1 MINANDYNTIEEL
14 SDAMQLERDISELD
28 SIRKSIATLE
38 INLTIIN
45 QRYSEELH
53 FLHKKESKIKK
64 SIDEYWARYHRK
76 NT

>member
-45 QRYSEELH
+45 QRYSDALY
-53 FLHKKESKIKK
+53 FLRKKESKIKK
-64 SIDEYWARYHRK
+64 SIDEYWTRYNRK